1 MSASPLHPQCP
12 VQSQAQKWGEDFV
25 RTEPGWDWELPGVE
39 LGLEN
44 PRKELEAE
52 TPPSV
57 MGGGGCEVSETGLK
71 AGGGSSLP
79 KSPRVAHASHYHK

>member
-57 MGGGGCEVSETGLK
+57 MGGVVKCLK
-71 AGGGSSLP
+71 L
-79 KSPRVAHASHYHK
+79 V